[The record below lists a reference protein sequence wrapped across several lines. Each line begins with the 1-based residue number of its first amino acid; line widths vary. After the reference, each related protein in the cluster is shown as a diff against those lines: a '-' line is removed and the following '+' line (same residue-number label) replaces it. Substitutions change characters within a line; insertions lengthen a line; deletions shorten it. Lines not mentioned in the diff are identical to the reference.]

1 MLIRTKEAEDAVAI
15 RQLVG
20 DRLGGWSEQM
30 IRAQLEA
37 HPDGDPEAMVALAM
51 AAGGGPIQ
59 QESLDLLRR
68 AADGGDAKAS
78 GLAAYALQVAVDLA
92 EPPII
97 RREQEHDLAEVLRPE
112 RPVDGDEG
120 WVTARVGVPGRAIPR
135 EVTWLRVPGAP
146 VSDAARASAGA

>member
-59 QESLDLLRR
+59 QESLD
-68 AADGGDAKAS
+68 
-78 GLAAYALQVAVDLA
+78 
-92 EPPII
+92 
-97 RREQEHDLAEVLRPE
+97 
-112 RPVDGDEG
+112 
-120 WVTARVGVPGRAIPR
+120 
-135 EVTWLRVPGAP
+135 
-146 VSDAARASAGA
+146 